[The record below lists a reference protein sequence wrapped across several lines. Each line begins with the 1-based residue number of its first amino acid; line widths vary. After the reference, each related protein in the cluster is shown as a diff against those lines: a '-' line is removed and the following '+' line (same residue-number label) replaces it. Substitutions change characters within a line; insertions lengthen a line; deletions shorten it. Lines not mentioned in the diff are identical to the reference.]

1 MGMVRAGNRLT
12 ADDWADAAL
21 EALES
26 GGLAAVAVE
35 PLARRLG
42 ATKGSFYWH
51 FKNRDAL
58 IEAAVLRWE
67 RRGTEE
73 VIADIEAVPADEPV
87 ERLRRLF
94 ERVIEHG
101 TSHRIEMVLAS
112 SVDHPLIAP
121 VLERIGER
129 RIDYVAELFEATG
142 LAPEP
147 ARMRAV
153 VCVSVYYGMTHLSR
167 IAADTLPRTRAE
179 RRALVDATLDG
190 LLA

>member
-1 MGMVRAGNRLT
+1 MEMARADNRLT
-12 ADDWADAAL
+12 ADDWADMAL

-58 IEAAVLRWE
+58 IEAAVLTWE

-73 VIADIEAVPADEPV
+73 VIAAIEAAPGDDPA

-94 ERVIEHG
+94 ERVVEHG
-101 TSHRIEMVLAS
+101 TTHRIEMALAS
-112 SVDHPLIAP
+112 SADHPLIAP
-121 VLERIGER
+121 VLERIGKR
-129 RIDYVAELFEATG
+129 RIDYVAELFVAAG

-147 ARMRAV
+147 ARSRAV
-153 VCVSVYYGMTHLSR
+153 ICVSVYYGMTHLAH
-167 IAADTLPRTRAE
+167 IAPDALPRTRAE
-179 RRALVDATLDG
+179 RRALVDATIEG

>member
-1 MGMVRAGNRLT
+1 MGMVRPGNPLT

-21 EALES
+21 EMLET

-73 VIADIEAVPADEPV
+73 VIAAVEAAPVDPV

-94 ERVIEHG
+94 ELVIEHG
-101 TSHRIEMVLAS
+101 AAHRIELALAS
-112 SVDHPLIAP
+112 SVDHPLVGP
-121 VLERIGER
+121 VLARIGER
-129 RIDYVAELFEATG
+129 RIDYVAGLFEAAG
-142 LAPEP
+142 QAPEP
-147 ARMRAV
+147 ARKRAV
-153 VCVSVYYGMTHLSR
+153 ICVSVYYGMTHLSR
-167 IAADTLPRTRAE
+167 TAPEALPRTRAE